1 MKTKQILSTIILLT
15 IGNLSFAGIT
25 TSFPVLTLIVHELVG
40 AEIEV
45 NTLTQSGEEAHHFEM
60 TPKKLMHLQ
69 KQDLLI
75 VNGLGFEHWL
85 DQLEKNKLLKGKI
98 IVASQGVTPLKS
110 PSLEVDPHAWHAPE
124 NLLQYIRNIHKAL
137 VVQYPNQKGALDLK
151 AKNLNEKILLWK
163 KQKEIQ
169 LARTSKSLCI
179 ITAHS
184 AFSYLAEAFHFKSI
198 ALLGD
203 HEGETLSPRQL
214 TLKINELKALPQRAF
229 FGDGSQ
235 QDPILKEW
243 AKKTSTPWGGIL
255 LGDSLEQAPK
265 NLTLMDYL
273 EHNLS
278 VIIKAAQY

>member
-1 MKTKQILSTIILLT
+1 MTF
-15 IGNLSFAGIT
+15 GNLSLAGVT

-40 AEIEV
+40 PEIEV
-45 NTLTQSGEEAHHFEM
+45 STLTQSGEQAHHFEV
-60 TPKKLMHLQ
+60 TPKTLMHLQ

-98 IVASQGVTPLKS
+98 IVATRGVTPLKDLS
-110 PSLEVDPHAWHAPE
+110 HKLDPHAWHDPE
-124 NLLQYIRNIHKAL
+124 NLVLYINNIHTAL
-137 VVQYPNQKGALDLK
+137 VSQYPNQKVALDLK
-151 AKNLNEKILLWK
+151 LKTLNEKILTWK

-169 LARTSKSLCI
+169 FAQLPKSFCI

-184 AFSYLAEAFHFKSI
+184 AFSYLARAFGFKSI

-214 TLKINELKALPQRAF
+214 TLKINELKTQPERAF
-229 FGDGSQ
+229 FGDGTK
-235 QDPILKEW
+235 QDTILKEW
-243 AKKTSTPWGGIL
+243 ARKTSSPWGGVLI
-255 LGDSLEQAPK
+255 GDSLEQAPK

-273 EHNLS
+273 EHNVS
-278 VIIKAAQY
+278 IITKAPQH